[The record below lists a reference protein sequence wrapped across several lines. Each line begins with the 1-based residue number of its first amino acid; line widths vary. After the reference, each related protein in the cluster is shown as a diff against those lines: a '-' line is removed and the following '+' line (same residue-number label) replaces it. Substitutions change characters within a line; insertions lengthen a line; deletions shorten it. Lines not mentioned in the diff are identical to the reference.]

1 MWGGTEAMLNAL
13 QLSLATW
20 RTWPA
25 KVGLMSSLHTILG
38 RGRVVLDCTPCPTQ
52 CVQVAL
58 ASGRV
63 GSIHEQFVVQQLTVS
78 GSSVVQKQQ
87 YVA

>member
-1 MWGGTEAMLNAL
+1 MGRAGGDAQCLAR
-13 QLSLATW
+13 LSLVTW

-38 RGRVVLDCTPCPTQ
+38 RGRAVLDCTPCPTP

-58 ASGRV
+58 SSGHV
-63 GSIHEQFVVQQLTVS
+63 GSIHEQFVVLQLTVS
-78 GSSVVQKQQ
+78 GSSGVQKQQ